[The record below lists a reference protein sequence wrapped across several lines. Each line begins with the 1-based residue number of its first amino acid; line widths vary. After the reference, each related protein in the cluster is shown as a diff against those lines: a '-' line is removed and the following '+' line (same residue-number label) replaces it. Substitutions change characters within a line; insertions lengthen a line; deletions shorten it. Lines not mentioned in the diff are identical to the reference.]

1 MAEELAARL
10 PVGFAE
16 LANEGVVICAILDDV
31 DVVEDCFEM
40 FGFYTPVDEAF
51 FEGFRCKT
59 RQLEIPK

>member
-1 MAEELAARL
+1 MVEELAACL

-31 DVVEDCFEM
+31 DVVEGCFETL
-40 FGFYTPVDEAF
+40 GFYTPVDEAF

-59 RQLEIPK
+59 R